1 MSAERKK
8 VTIRTLLRKKEAG
21 EKIVWLVVYDY
32 PTALL
37 ADEAGVDMVLI
48 GDSLGMNVLGYDT
61 TLPVTMEEML
71 HHTRAVV
78 RGVKY
83 AFIVGDMPFMSYQPS
98 VEEAIKNA
106 GAFLK
111 AGCDAVKMEGGA
123 EIADRVK
130 AIVDF
135 GIPVIGHLGLTPQ
148 KVSMLGGYRLQGRT
162 AEEAKKILEDAKAL
176 EEAGAFAVL
185 IENTAAEVTRL
196 VAEETDLIVFS
207 IGGGPYCHGQLLLA
221 PDVLGIGKIR
231 PWFAKTYVN
240 LRELVLDAFRR
251 YCEDVRSGAYPDPK
265 EHTRYMQEGE
275 YEKLLKLLGKK

>member
-1 MSAERKK
+1 MAEERKK
-8 VTIRTLLRKKEAG
+8 VTIRTLMRKKEAG

-48 GDSLGMNVLGYDT
+48 GDSLGMNVLGYET

-71 HHTRAVV
+71 HHTKAVV
-78 RGVKY
+78 RAVKY

-111 AGCDAVKMEGGA
+111 AGCDAVKIEGGA
-123 EIADRVK
+123 EVADRVK

-148 KVSMLGGYRLQGRT
+148 KVSMLGGYRLQGKT
-162 AEEAKKILEDAKAL
+162 AEDAKKIIEDAKAL
-176 EEAGAFAVL
+176 EEAGAFGVL
-185 IENTAAEVTRL
+185 IENTTAEVAKL
-196 VAEETDLIVFS
+196 VAEETDLIVFG

-240 LRELVLDAFRR
+240 LRELILKAFKS
-251 YCEDVRSGAYPDPK
+251 YCDDVRKGLYPAE
-265 EHTRYMQEGE
+265 EHTRHMDKEE
-275 YEKLLKLLGKK
+275 YEKLLKLLGRK

>member
-1 MSAERKK
+1 MSEERKK
-8 VTIRTLLRKKEAG
+8 VTIRTLMKKKEAG

-48 GDSLGMNVLGYDT
+48 GDSLGMNVLGYET

-71 HHTRAVV
+71 HHTKAVV
-78 RGVKY
+78 RAVKY

-111 AGCDAVKMEGGA
+111 AGCDAVKIEGGA
-123 EIADRVK
+123 EVADRVK

-148 KVSMLGGYRLQGRT
+148 KVSMLGGYRLQGKT
-162 AEEAKKILEDAKAL
+162 AEDAKKIIEDAKAL
-176 EEAGAFAVL
+176 EEAGAFGVL
-185 IENTAAEVTRL
+185 IENTTAEVAKL
-196 VAEETDLIVFS
+196 VAEETNLIVFG

-240 LRELVLDAFRR
+240 LRELILNAFRR
-251 YCEDVRSGAYPDPK
+251 YCEEVRKGLYPAE
-265 EHTRYMQEGE
+265 EHTRHMEKEE
-275 YEKLLKLLGKK
+275 YEKLLEMLGKK

>member
-1 MSAERKK
+1 MAEERKK
-8 VTIRTLLRKKEAG
+8 VTIRTLMKKKEAG

-48 GDSLGMNVLGYDT
+48 GDSLGMNVLGYET

-71 HHTRAVV
+71 HHTKAVV
-78 RGVKY
+78 RAVKY

-111 AGCDAVKMEGGA
+111 AGCDAVKIEGGA
-123 EIADRVK
+123 EVADRVK

-148 KVSMLGGYRLQGRT
+148 KVSMLGGYRLQGKT
-162 AEEAKKILEDAKAL
+162 AEDAKKIIEDAKAL
-176 EEAGAFAVL
+176 EEAGAFGVL
-185 IENTAAEVTRL
+185 IENTTAEVAKL
-196 VAEETDLIVFS
+196 VAEETDLIVFG

-240 LRELVLDAFRR
+240 LRELILKAFKS
-251 YCEDVRSGAYPDPK
+251 YCDDVRKGLYPAE
-265 EHTRYMQEGE
+265 EHTRHMDKEE
-275 YEKLLKLLGKK
+275 YEKLLKLLGRK

>member
-1 MSAERKK
+1 MAEERKK
-8 VTIRTLLRKKEAG
+8 VTIRTLMKKKEAD

-48 GDSLGMNVLGYDT
+48 GDSLGMNVLGYET

-71 HHTRAVV
+71 HHTKAVV
-78 RGVKY
+78 RAVKY

-111 AGCDAVKMEGGA
+111 AGCDAVKIEGGA
-123 EIADRVK
+123 EVADRVK

-148 KVSMLGGYRLQGRT
+148 KVSMLGGYRLQGKT
-162 AEEAKKILEDAKAL
+162 AEDAKKIIEDAKAL
-176 EEAGAFAVL
+176 EEAGAFGVL
-185 IENTAAEVTRL
+185 IENTTAEVAKL
-196 VAEETDLIVFS
+196 VAEETDLIVFG

-240 LRELVLDAFRR
+240 LRELILKAFKS
-251 YCEDVRSGAYPDPK
+251 YCDDVRKGLYPAE
-265 EHTRYMQEGE
+265 EHTRHMDKEE
-275 YEKLLKLLGKK
+275 YEKLLKLLGRK

>member
-1 MSAERKK
+1 MAERREK
-8 VTIRTLLRKKEAG
+8 VTIRTLMRKKERG

-37 ADEAGVDMVLI
+37 ADEAGVDMVLV
-48 GDSLGMNVLGYDT
+48 GDSLGMNVLGYDN
-61 TLPVTMEEML
+61 TLPVTMDEML

-78 RGVKY
+78 RAVKY

-123 EIADRVK
+123 EIADCVK

-148 KVSMLGGYRLQGRT
+148 KISALGGYRLQGKT
-162 AEEAKKILEDAKAL
+162 AEDARKIVEDAKAL

-185 IENTAAEVTRL
+185 IENTAAEVAKL
-196 VAEETDLIVFS
+196 VAEETDLIVFG

-221 PDVLGIGKIR
+221 SDVLGIGKIR
-231 PWFAKTYVN
+231 PWFVKTYVD
-240 LRELVLDAFRR
+240 LRKLILDAFKH
-251 YCEDVRSGAYPDPK
+251 YCEDVRSGAYPDLK
-265 EHTRYMQEGE
+265 EHTRYMAEGE
-275 YEKLLKLLGKK
+275 YRKLLKMLGKK

>member
-1 MSAERKK
+1 MTEERKK
-8 VTIRTLLRKKEAG
+8 VTIRTLMRKKERG

-71 HHTRAVV
+71 HHTKAVV
-78 RGVKY
+78 RAVKY

-123 EIADRVK
+123 EIADCVK

-148 KVSMLGGYRLQGRT
+148 KISALGGYRLQGKT
-162 AEEAKKILEDAKAL
+162 AEDAKKIIEDAKAL

-185 IENTAAEVTRL
+185 IENTAAEVAKL
-196 VAEETDLIVFS
+196 VAEETDLIVFG

-221 PDVLGIGKIR
+221 SDVLGIGKIR
-231 PWFAKTYVN
+231 PWFVKTYVD
-240 LRELVLDAFRR
+240 LKKLILDAFRH
-251 YCEDVRSGAYPDPK
+251 YCEDVRSGAYPDLK
-265 EHTRYMQEGE
+265 EHTRYMAEGE
-275 YEKLLKLLGKK
+275 YGKLLKMLGKK

>member
-1 MSAERKK
+1 MAEERKK
-8 VTIRTLLRKKEAG
+8 VTIRTLMKKKEAG

-48 GDSLGMNVLGYDT
+48 GDSLGMNVLGYET

-71 HHTRAVV
+71 HHTKAVV
-78 RGVKY
+78 RAVKY

-111 AGCDAVKMEGGA
+111 AGCDAVKIEGGA
-123 EIADRVK
+123 EVADRVK

-148 KVSMLGGYRLQGRT
+148 KISALGGYRLQGKT
-162 AEEAKKILEDAKAL
+162 AEDAKKIIEDAKAL

-185 IENTAAEVTRL
+185 VENTAAEVAKL
-196 VAEETDLIVFS
+196 VAEETDLIVFG

-221 PDVLGIGKIR
+221 SDVLGIGKIR
-231 PWFAKTYVN
+231 PWFVKTYVD
-240 LRELVLDAFRR
+240 LRKLILDAFKH

-265 EHTRYMQEGE
+265 EHTSYMAEGE
-275 YEKLLKLLGKK
+275 YEKLLEMLGRE